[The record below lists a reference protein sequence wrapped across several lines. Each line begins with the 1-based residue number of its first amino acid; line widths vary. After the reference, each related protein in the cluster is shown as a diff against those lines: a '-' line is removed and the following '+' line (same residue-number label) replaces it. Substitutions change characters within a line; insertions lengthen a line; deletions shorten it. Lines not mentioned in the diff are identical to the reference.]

1 MSCLARS
8 LGPIPRSPAYSNSKG
23 LADRQQ
29 QALDEAEAAAIT
41 VIQDRIYIAFEVRE
55 LNLLQRWRGVV
66 LSARKPRVVDDSE
79 YRFNELN
86 ADIIVAALNQTD
98 QRRGAYP

>member
-1 MSCLARS
+1 M
-8 LGPIPRSPAYSNSKG
+8 
-23 LADRQQ
+23 
-29 QALDEAEAAAIT
+29 DEAEAAAIT
-41 VIQDRIYIAFEVRE
+41 VIQDRIYIAFGVQE

-66 LSARKPRVVDDSE
+66 LSASKPRVVDDSQ

-86 ADIIVAALNQTD
+86 TDIIVAALNQTD

>member
-1 MSCLARS
+1 M
-8 LGPIPRSPAYSNSKG
+8 
-23 LADRQQ
+23 
-29 QALDEAEAAAIT
+29 DEAEAAAIT
-41 VIQDRIYIAFEVRE
+41 VIQDRIYIAFGVQE

-66 LSARKPRVVDDSE
+66 LSASKPRVVDDSQ

-86 ADIIVAALNQTD
+86 TDIIVAVLNQTD